1 MEKFSPESPKRFF
14 PLWFPIFLLFVHK
27 WSKSLE
33 SEGFKDSV
41 TNVRKLY
48 EKDVKNNF
56 FILAG
61 SDGYPLQFI
70 DGVIPDEIQIP
81 GTVALN
87 MHCSISKDM
96 PKDLIIKLKL
106 KKLEPFPMDVP
117 CLNGLG
123 SWYGFYW

>member
-1 MEKFSPESPKRFF
+1 M
-14 PLWFPIFLLFVHK
+14 
-27 WSKSLE
+27 
-33 SEGFKDSV
+33 DSV

-48 EKDVKNNF
+48 EKDVKNSF
-56 FILAG
+56 FISAG

-123 SWYGFYW
+123 SWYGFY